1 MTRTRSIRQR
11 AAVRRITLHHAARRA
26 ALASGWGRRHRTAVQ
41 RPNGA
46 RG

>member
-26 ALASGWGRRHRTAVQ
+26 ALASGWGRRHRTATH
-41 RPNGA
+41 RPNGDRA
-46 RG
+46 

>member
-26 ALASGWGRRHRTAVQ
+26 ALASGWGRRHRAAVQ
-41 RPNGA
+41 RPNGVRA
-46 RG
+46 